1 MKDSIRMSGVFSKE
15 DKSGFKK
22 GVTLWDWA
30 ILFTLILLSTLSLYA
45 VYHRHRRANYVWIS
59 VEGKTLGFY
68 PLNKDRVIKAKGPIG
83 TTVITIHNGQ
93 AAITAAPCP
102 HKFCQ
107 RMGPIPRHGDVMVCI
122 PNRIIVEVKRRKG
135 RETDAI
141 SR

>member
-1 MKDSIRMSGVFSKE
+1 MKDSIRTFGVFLKGGKSK
-15 DKSGFKK
+15 FKK
-22 GVTLWDWA
+22 GVTPWDWA
-30 ILFTLILLSTLSLYA
+30 ILFTLILLSALSLYA
-45 VYHRHRRANYVWIS
+45 LYHMHRRANYVWIS

-93 AAITAAPCP
+93 AAITTAPCS

-122 PNRIIVEVKRRKG
+122 PNRIIVEVRGRRG